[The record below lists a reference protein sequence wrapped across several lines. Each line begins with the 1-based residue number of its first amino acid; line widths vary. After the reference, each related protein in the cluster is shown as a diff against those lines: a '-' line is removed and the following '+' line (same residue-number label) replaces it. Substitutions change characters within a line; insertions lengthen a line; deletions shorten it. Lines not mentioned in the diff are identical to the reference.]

1 MKPYHVQMLVQNPK
15 KFGISERQ
23 IKTYLRLKVKD
34 WGVYDDKDRI
44 EGAVDDWYNN
54 LLEGDTDIDKVVEIM
69 AMKKGWCRFVDDRG
83 YISVQGYGKLDN
95 LRTACIILDAQQD
108 VFSSGKLKSLELSLQ
123 TMMGKTKA
131 TSKKR
136 WMLREPLD
144 IRRWFKVGGDP
155 NRLPKESGERQ
166 SVVLARMIGR
176 YPPGSDEWGP
186 IKGRGFSKKHAR
198 RYEQKNHPFKS
209 FREFIGE

>member
-1 MKPYHVQMLVQNPK
+1 YHVQMLVQDPK
-15 KFGISERQ
+15 KFGITEKQ
-23 IKTYLRLKVKD
+23 IKAYLRFKVKD
-34 WGVYDDKDRI
+34 WGFYDDKDSI
-44 EGAVDDWYNN
+44 EGAVDDAYKN

-186 IKGRGFSKKHAR
+186 IKGRGFS
-198 RYEQKNHPFKS
+198 
-209 FREFIGE
+209 